1 MVLIHNL
8 LDTLKVSTL
17 CSTRLCVYLMLI
29 YNASIIVAFVAVAVA
44 VVVDVAVT
52 VAVAVAAAVPY
63 LTFCQYLHTQM

>member
-8 LDTLKVSTL
+8 LDTLKMSIL

-29 YNASIIVAFVAVAVA
+29 FNAYIIVAFVAVA

-63 LTFCQYLHTQM
+63 LTFCQYLHTHI